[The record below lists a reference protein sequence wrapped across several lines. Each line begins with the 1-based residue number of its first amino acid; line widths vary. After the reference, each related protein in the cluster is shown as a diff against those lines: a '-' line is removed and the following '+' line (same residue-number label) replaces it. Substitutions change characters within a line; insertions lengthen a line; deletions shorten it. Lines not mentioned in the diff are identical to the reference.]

1 MNEERKHTLHT
12 MDDAYRDVFAAIRT
26 VKRLLERTR
35 ASQQQANPREE
46 RKKEKMQL
54 IINTIEHKTNTTM
67 VMSLK
72 RQRIKEKKNP

>member
-12 MDDAYRDVFAAIRT
+12 MDDAHRDVFAAIRA
-26 VKRLLERTR
+26 VKKVLERTK
-35 ASQQQANPREE
+35 ASPQQANLREE

-54 IINTIEHKTNTTM
+54 IINAIKHKTNTTM

-72 RQRIKEKKNP
+72 RQGIKEKNP